1 MGRQGNFHHLPA
13 IDMVLPQQLPPPT
26 NQTSSHSLREGLIE
40 NWKGAE
46 QLDNL
51 SKRKKQD
58 LITLYFG
65 DGGTYNADQLE
76 NRANMYDQLES
87 IIKLMKQNLKSLLS
101 QVQSPE
107 GDSIPMPA
115 A

>member
-13 IDMVLPQQLPPPT
+13 IDMVLPQQLPPT

-40 NWKGAE
+40 NWKDVE
-46 QLDNL
+46 QLDNR

-58 LITLYFG
+58 LIALYFG

-87 IIKLMKQNLKSLLS
+87 IIKLMKLNLKSLRS